1 MSQYSRNV
9 QFDIKP
15 GKSQE
20 FTTTMEKEILP
31 LMKKQ
36 AGFRGELALV
46 NDNHAVGIS
55 VWDSRQDAETYRT
68 NTYPQVLETLKP
80 VIVGT
85 PSVENFDIAATSFRS

>member
-1 MSQYSRNV
+1 MTQFTRNV

-20 FTTTMEKEILP
+20 FKTTMEKEILP

-46 NDNHAVGIS
+46 NENHAVGIS
-55 VWDSRQDAETYRT
+55 VWDSPQHAETYRT
-68 NTYPQVLETLKP
+68 DTYPQVLETLKP

-85 PSVENFDIAATSFRS
+85 PSVETFDIAANSYRP